1 MNIFFTISE
10 IALLLI
16 LAYQD
21 FKDRSISSIALL
33 VLFILF
39 SIQSILTNNLEQAGI
54 YFGINLFIPFI
65 QLAGLTLYATI
76 KNKRFVNII
85 DTQIGLGDI
94 LFFVLLCTVFSPANF
109 FPFYIGSL
117 LVAVV
122 LFSILKKMNLAKTN
136 EVPLAG
142 VMSLMLII
150 VIAVKT
156 MTPAI
161 DLYNDYWVLKIFNT
175 KTLSH
180 FFSFSFG
187 EGVPLFCRRLPAV
200 AQAFASAG
208 RDEDFLT
215 PIIT

>member
-1 MNIFFTISE
+1 M
-10 IALLLI
+10 LLI

-21 FKDRSISSIALL
+21 FKDRTVSSIALL
-33 VLFILF
+33 ILFILF
-39 SIQSILTNNLEQAGI
+39 SIQSILTNSLVQAGI

-65 QLAGLTLYATI
+65 QLAGLTLYAAI

-117 LVAVV
+117 LVAAI
-122 LFSILKKMNLAKTN
+122 LFFILKKLKLSDTN

-142 VMSLMLII
+142 VMSVMLII
-150 VIAVKT
+150 VITVKSI
-156 MTPAI
+156 TPAI

-187 EGVPLFCRRLPAV
+187 EGVRRT
-200 AQAFASAG
+200 
-208 RDEDFLT
+208 DEAILT
-215 PIIT
+215 LIIT

>member
-1 MNIFFTISE
+1 MNTLFTISE

-33 VLFILF
+33 VLFVLF
-39 SIQSILTNNLEQAGI
+39 SIQSILTNSLTQAGI

-65 QLAGLTLYATI
+65 QLAGLTLYAAI

-117 LVAVV
+117 LVAVI
-122 LFSILKKMNLAKTN
+122 LFFILKKLKLSDTN

-142 VMSLMLII
+142 VMSVMLII

-161 DLYNDYWVLKIFNT
+161 DLYNDYWVLKYFNSYT
-175 KTLSH
+175 PLST
-180 FFSFSFG
+180 FTFPFG
-187 EGVPLFCRRLPAV
+187 EGKDG
-200 AQAFASAG
+200 AF
-208 RDEDFLT
+208 L
-215 PIIT
+215 